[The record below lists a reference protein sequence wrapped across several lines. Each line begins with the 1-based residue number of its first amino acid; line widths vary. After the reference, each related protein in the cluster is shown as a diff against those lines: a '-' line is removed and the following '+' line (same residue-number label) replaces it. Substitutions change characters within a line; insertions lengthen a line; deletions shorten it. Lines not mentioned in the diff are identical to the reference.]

1 MKAQSATIAP
11 SEAGYTTATDSL
23 RQIFSTLQLRGLRV
37 GSIYEGLGISALYGE
52 QVFRCSAE
60 AAVSLPQS
68 NQRRQPADIYK
79 PEVSQALRSNPDIA
93 GESSQ
98 NLAISI

>member
-37 GSIYEGLGISALYGE
+37 GSIYEGLGACRGGRDALDMFTTKPLIPNLG
-52 QVFRCSAE
+52 FAF
-60 AAVSLPQS
+60 PQHEFIVRVDS
-68 NQRRQPADIYK
+68 F
-79 PEVSQALRSNPDIA
+79 
-93 GESSQ
+93 
-98 NLAISI
+98 